1 MSMQNN
7 HLAVVDQQAPA
18 VMNNASLLLSVDV
31 MDRVMK
37 IADVMAQ
44 GVATV
49 PKHLQGKPSDCLAIV
64 MQAARWGMDPF
75 VVGQKTHLV
84 NGQLGYEAQLVNAVV
99 TSSNAVHGRFKY
111 EYGGNW
117 EKIVGVQDKD
127 KRDESGLFI
136 RVGAVLRGETEI
148 TWGEPLYLADITT
161 RNSPLWKTAPKQQI
175 AYLAVKYWA
184 RMYCPEVIMGVYSPD
199 ELEPRTERDITPPRA
214 SLKEIASAVGESDV
228 VSTAREDAGNIDAL
242 ADEIRDRISAAE
254 TTEQARAIGDDIAA
268 QRSLLGAALFTELKN
283 KAVMRHHQLKAHNTL
298 EGLINTLP
306 NPDEPGAAERFA
318 EVERK
323 LATAKNHLG
332 PELYD
337 QFSMTLLDMRPEY
350 IAD

>member
-7 HLAVVDQQAPA
+7 HLAVVDQQTPA

-99 TSSNAVHGRFKY
+99 TSSNAVRGRFNY

-136 RVGAVLRGETEI
+136 RVGAILRGETDI
-148 TWGEPLYLADITT
+148 TWGEPLYLSDITT

-199 ELEPRTERDITPPRA
+199 ELEPRAERDITPPRV
-214 SLKEIASAVGESDV
+214 SLKEIAAEPST
-228 VSTAREDAGNIDAL
+228 VSTAQEAAGNIDVL

-283 KAVMRHHQLKAHNTL
+283 KAVMRHHQLKTCNTL

-323 LATAKNHLG
+323 LATAKSHLG
-332 PELYD
+332 AELYE
-337 QFSMTLLDMRPEY
+337 QFSTTITDMRPEY